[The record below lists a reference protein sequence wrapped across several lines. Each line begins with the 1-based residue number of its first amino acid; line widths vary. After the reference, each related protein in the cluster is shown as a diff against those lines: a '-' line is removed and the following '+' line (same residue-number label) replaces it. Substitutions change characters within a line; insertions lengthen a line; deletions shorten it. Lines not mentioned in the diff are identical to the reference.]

1 MLEDDGVQ
9 GTSRPL
15 TSRSGVL
22 RIVVAYAFIAAVY
35 IAVSDTVVISI
46 SHGLSGDLASMQVVK
61 GLLFVAVTSLVLLLL
76 LWRHDKQQRIATQ
89 QIVEARESF
98 ESLFESTP
106 VPLILYQLDSLAI
119 LAANRASC
127 QQFGYSKAEILDAK
141 LTGLYPPGELEKI
154 IAHVAKIGARPM
166 VGTFCHQCK
175 DGTHF
180 DASIVSHPLIFGGE
194 HCRLIVVTDL
204 TAQHELER
212 KIMDAEMARREAER
226 CKSALLSRTSH
237 EMRTPLHG
245 ILGFLELL
253 RDEKDPVVC
262 SSHLATI
269 EESANRLLIL
279 LEQVIR
285 AAELSS
291 GQVPL
296 SLREAPLAG
305 LLDMAISQVRESAIR
320 KGIPL
325 RAEILPGVPEILLG
339 DHEKLNE
346 VLVLLLGNAIKF
358 SFDGEV
364 VLCAEMLAGAGGE
377 MLRFSVVD
385 RGIGIPEAERQH
397 IFEDFS
403 QVDESHTR
411 DFGGL
416 GLGLGLVKHLCD
428 LMKVSIQLDSAPG
441 KGTRFCI
448 DLPGRL
454 VDQVLFEVGESS
466 RTE

>member
-1 MLEDDGVQ
+1 VLENECVNGA
-9 GTSRPL
+9 SRPL
-15 TSRSGVL
+15 SARSGVL

-35 IAVSDTVVISI
+35 IAVSDIVVLTVSD
-46 SHGLSGDLASMQVVK
+46 GLSGDLASMQVVK
-61 GLLFVAVTSLVLLLL
+61 GFLFVVVTSLTLLLM
-76 LWRHDKQQRIATQ
+76 LWRHDKQQRKATQ
-89 QIVEARESF
+89 EVVEARESF

-106 VPLILYQLDSLAI
+106 IPLILYHVDSTAI

-127 QQFGYSKAEILDAK
+127 QQFGYAKAEILDSSLAR
-141 LTGLYPPGELEKI
+141 LYPPGELVKI
-154 IAHVAKIGARPM
+154 AAHVAKIGTRPL
-166 VGTFCHQCK
+166 VGTFSHQCR
-175 DGTHF
+175 DGSRF
-180 DASIVSHPLIFGGE
+180 DASIVSLPLVFGGAP
-194 HCRLIVVTDL
+194 CRLIVVTDL

-212 KIMDAEMARREAER
+212 KIMDAELARREADR
-226 CKSALLSRTSH
+226 CKTALLSRTSH

-253 RDEKDPVVC
+253 RDEKDLAVC
-262 SSHLATI
+262 AGHLATI

-296 SLREAPLAG
+296 SLREAPLSG
-305 LLDMAISQVRESAIR
+305 LLDLAISQVREPAIR

-325 RAEILPGVPEILLG
+325 RAELLPGVPEVLVG
-339 DHEKLNE
+339 DHEKLHE

-364 VLCAEMLAGAGGE
+364 VLCAEILSDSGGAR
-377 MLRFSVVD
+377 LRFSVID
-385 RGIGIPEAERQH
+385 QGIGIPEAERQH

-411 DFGGL
+411 AFGGL

-428 LMKVSIQLDSAPG
+428 LMNASIQLDSAPG
-441 KGTRFCI
+441 QGTRFCI
-448 DLPGRL
+448 DLPGLL
-454 VDQVLFEVGESS
+454 VNQSLFQVSESR
-466 RTE
+466 RTG

>member
-1 MLEDDGVQ
+1 
-9 GTSRPL
+9 
-15 TSRSGVL
+15 
-22 RIVVAYAFIAAVY
+22 
-35 IAVSDTVVISI
+35 
-46 SHGLSGDLASMQVVK
+46 MQVVK
-61 GLLFVAVTSLVLLLL
+61 GFLFVAVTSLTLLLL
-76 LWRHDKQQRIATQ
+76 LWRHDKRQRKATQ
-89 QIVEARESF
+89 EVVDARESF
-98 ESLFESTP
+98 KSLFESTP
-106 VPLILYQLDSLAI
+106 VPLILYHSDTLTI

-127 QQFGYSKAEILDAK
+127 QQFGYAKEEILNAG
-141 LTGLYPPGELEKI
+141 LAGLYPPGELEKI
-154 IAHVAKIGARPM
+154 MAHITKLGTRPL

-175 DGTHF
+175 DLTRF
-180 DASIVSHPLIFGGE
+180 DASVVSHPLVFRGE
-194 HCRLIVVTDL
+194 PCRLIVVTDL

-212 KIMDAEMARREAER
+212 KIMDAELARRDAER

-253 RDEKDPVVC
+253 RDEKDPAVC
-262 SSHLATI
+262 SGYLATI
-269 EESANRLLIL
+269 EESASRLLIL

-296 SLREAPLAG
+296 TLREASLTG
-305 LLDMAISQVRESAIR
+305 LLDLAVSQVRESAAR

-325 RAEILPGVPEILLG
+325 RTEMLPGVPEILLG
-339 DHEKLNE
+339 DHEKLGE
-346 VLVLLLGNAIKF
+346 VLVLLLGNAVKF

-364 VLCAEMLAGAGGE
+364 VLCVEILNGSGGE
-377 MLRFSVVD
+377 ILRFSVID

-397 IFEDFS
+397 VFEDFS

-411 DFGGL
+411 AFGGL

-428 LMKVSIQLDSAPG
+428 LMEASIQLDSAAG
-441 KGTRFCI
+441 QGTRFCI

-454 VDQVLFEVGESS
+454 VNQVLFEVVGGQRAE
-466 RTE
+466 